1 MTVTGVVT
9 ELTYARY

>member
-1 MTVTGVVT
+1 MSVIGVVT